1 MRNPT
6 LVQFQIIPILLA
18 TAFAANAEPEMDA
31 APDEGTTFNL
41 SLRFA
46 VNLAIENNLG
56 IEVARR
62 GLWREALYRWQRA
75 IDLDPTYAPAWN
87 NLGIAFEYE
96 GRFDEA
102 REAYETALDLD
113 PNNFL
118 IEQNYDL
125 FLEVNDRVNQ
135 NTR

>member
-1 MRNPT
+1 MFRRT
-6 LVQFQIIPILLA
+6 VFALALLLVL
-18 TAFAANAEPEMDA
+18 AFATPRAQVRDDA
-31 APDEGTTFNL
+31 KAQVAF
-41 SLRFA
+41 
-46 VNLAIENNLG
+46 G

-62 GLWREALYRWQRA
+62 GLWRDALYRWQRA

-113 PNNFL
+113 PDNL
-118 IEQNYDL
+118 WIEQNYDL
-125 FLEVNDRVNQ
+125 FLEVNDRVSQ
-135 NTR
+135 NSR